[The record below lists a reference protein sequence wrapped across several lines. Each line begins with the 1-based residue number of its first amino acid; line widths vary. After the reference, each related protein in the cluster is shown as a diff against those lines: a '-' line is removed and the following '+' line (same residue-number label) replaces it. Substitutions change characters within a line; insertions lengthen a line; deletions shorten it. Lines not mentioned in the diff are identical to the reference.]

1 MATAAGGVD
10 MKRAFLTVLLLAAA
24 VGMAPGASHA
34 DDPRAVLFP
43 HEWLGN
49 IDQIDFNEPS
59 GIEYHAGRGT
69 LFVVGDEGDLCEI
82 KTDGTPVSQ
91 AHIRDGDFEGVTYD
105 PATGLLYVAV
115 EGEEKILEIDPDT
128 FEVRREFSLPREL
141 EGRTLMKA
149 GGQGIEAITFIPD
162 LEHADGGVFYVANQG
177 FESAPPDDPSVIVE
191 VELPLRTGEGR
202 RLAGKLVRALDV
214 GVIDIAGLH
223 YDASSGRLYFVSDA
237 TNTLFE
243 MTRDGELTRSWAF
256 PGDNQEGLTMDQDG
270 FVYIAQDS
278 GGVLKLKWLRDSQA
292 SP

>member
-1 MATAAGGVD
+1 MKSYVRTA
-10 MKRAFLTVLLLAAA
+10 LLLAVTAA
-24 VGMAPGASHA
+24 AAAGASYA
-34 DDPRAVLFP
+34 SEPRAILFQ
-43 HEWLGN
+43 HEWVGN

-59 GIEYHAGRGT
+59 GIEYHAQRGT

-82 KTDGTPVSQ
+82 KTDGTPIKQ

-128 FEVRREFSLPREL
+128 FEVRREFALPRDF
-141 EGRTLMKA
+141 EGRTILKP
-149 GGQGIEAITFIPD
+149 GGQGIEAVAFVPD
-162 LEHADGGVFYVANQG
+162 SEHTEGGVFYVANQG

-202 RLAGKLVRALDV
+202 QLDGKLVRALDV

-223 YDASSGRLYFVSDA
+223 YDAASDHMYFVSDA

-243 MTRDGELTRSWAF
+243 MTLEGDLLRSWAF
-256 PGDNQEGLTMDQDG
+256 PGRDQEGIAMAPES

-278 GGVLKLKWLRDSQA
+278 GWVVKLRWWRDRQS